1 MLVTQNMKVTK
12 VKKTSLVRRDLE
24 PSFNQSFDLKLE
36 ESLISNTFLTI
47 QLKQARVFAVK
58 GKLAELDG
66 TIKLFWIF

>member
-1 MLVTQNMKVTK
+1 MVTQNMKVSK
-12 VKKTSLVRRDLE
+12 VKKTSLVRRDLK

-58 GKLAELDG
+58 GKLAE
-66 TIKLFWIF
+66 

>member
-1 MLVTQNMKVTK
+1 MVTQNMKVSK

-58 GKLAELDG
+58 GKLAE
-66 TIKLFWIF
+66 